1 MKIFTNL
8 NHEIIS
14 LDITPEFYEHEF
26 EIEKTREELFGDLCD
41 ACICGYRYEPIYDLL
56 FNEDGS
62 NARDEKTGELLYKI
76 NEYGERIRTGWQCYP
91 FLDYQ
96 VLMAIQRQYKASQY
110 QIDDLTC
117 AIADVIGG
125 VYNA

>member
-14 LDITPEFYEHEF
+14 LDIAPEFYEHEI

-41 ACICGYRYEPIYDLL
+41 ACICGYRYEPIYELL
-56 FNEDGS
+56 FDEDGS

-76 NEYGERIRTGWQCYP
+76 NEDRERIQTGWQCYP
-91 FLDYQ
+91 FMDYQ

-117 AIADVIGG
+117 AMADVIGG
-125 VYNA
+125 AYNA